1 MKRRIKELINYGRYI
16 LAIDPACRT
25 VFEAL
30 TTYPVVT
37 SLRYHR
43 VAHWLYNKNY
53 TTLARMISQR
63 ARKKT
68 GIEIHPGAKIGKY
81 FFIDHG
87 MGVVIGETAEIGNYV
102 TMYHG
107 VTLGGTGNEKGAK
120 RHPTVGDHSFIGSG
134 AKILGPVTLGK
145 HVRIGA
151 NSVLLTDVPDY
162 STAVG
167 MPAKT
172 ISTNPHRK
180 TVFYHPPSDDFLTGF
195 DCTKCNCDHCGRR
208 SGSEE

>member
-1 MKRRIKELINYGRYI
+1 MSRIKDLINYGRYI
-16 LAIDPACRT
+16 VAVDPACNT

-30 TTYPVVT
+30 TTYPIVT

-43 VAHWLYNKNY
+43 VAHWLYERNHK
-53 TTLARMISQR
+53 TLARLISQR
-63 ARKKT
+63 ARRKT

-87 MGVVIGETAEIGNYV
+87 MGVVIGETADIGNYV

-120 RHPTVGDHSFIGSG
+120 RHPTIGDHSFIGSG
-134 AKILGPVTLGK
+134 AKILGPVNVGK
-145 HVRIGA
+145 HARIGA
-151 NSVLLTDVPDY
+151 NSVLLTDVDDY

-167 MPAKT
+167 MPAKM

-180 TVFYHPPSDDFLTGF
+180 TVYYHPQTNDFLTVF
-195 DCTKCNCDHCGRR
+195 DCTLCNCEHCGRR
-208 SGSEE
+208 DDSEE